1 MKRLASILL
10 ILFSLP
16 VFLQAKTRYSL
27 AVSYGAWTLNPVKS
41 ALEGLSGD
49 VLKEVAQDRIADA
62 FSDRSLGPYSQN
74 ISLDA
79 KGGGYSVQLRIFP
92 RGDEGSF
99 SLGFTYT
106 RIEPEIVIDGV
117 VRQDFTSGEY
127 LDMNA
132 QGKVKNKYSAFL
144 MDLRWEFFPSSSV
157 TPYFSIGGGFSPLKG
172 TAKVTGEGISHL
184 KSGDEL
190 YEANEERELK
200 EIDAIPISFIPVVMM
215 NLGLKA
221 ELTREFSLFADF
233 GVWNGFILNAGAAF
247 SF

>member
-1 MKRLASILL
+1 M
-10 ILFSLP
+10 
-16 VFLQAKTRYSL
+16 
-27 AVSYGAWTLNPVKS
+27 
-41 ALEGLSGD
+41 
-49 VLKEVAQDRIADA
+49 
-62 FSDRSLGPYSQN
+62 
-74 ISLDA
+74 
-79 KGGGYSVQLRIFP
+79 
-92 RGDEGSF
+92 
-99 SLGFTYT
+99 
-106 RIEPEIVIDGV
+106 IDGV
-117 VRQDFTSGEY
+117 LRQDFTSGEY

-172 TAKVTGEGISHL
+172 TAKVTGKGISHL

-200 EIDAIPISFIPVVMM
+200 EIDAIPLSFIPVVMM